1 MEDFVYDAEK
11 LGFYAEGEG
20 SILIVRFLIRF
31 IIFKRY
37 FRKTPDT
44 TVQAGTRGREISNGL
59 FGKKRE
65 SELR

>member
-31 IIFKRY
+31 TIFKRY
-37 FRKTPDT
+37 FRKTP
-44 TVQAGTRGREISNGL
+44 
-59 FGKKRE
+59 
-65 SELR
+65 